1 MSACEGGRRG
11 YVVGVTL
18 IVTATLLS
26 LTGTLTPGW
35 LTFRSP
41 SSNNVTSEGLF
52 LRCRG
57 SRSGCAAVDLLEIEC
72 ETRFLLHAH

>member
-1 MSACEGGRRG
+1 MT
-11 YVVGVTL
+11 GVAM

-26 LTGTLTPGW
+26 VTGTLTPGW

-41 SSNNVTSEGLF
+41 SPNNVTSEGLF

-72 ETRFLLHAH
+72 ETRFLLRAH